1 MANNSIAGPQVRI
14 TQFDEGQ
21 MNSAA
26 FLSLPAGEV
35 HLWLICIQAFA
46 ARGKELGELLDE
58 AETDRMQRFRF
69 PGDRLRFVVT
79 HGILRLCIG
88 RYLALSPR
96 LVAFRSSCNGKPE
109 LPGYCGEAKLSFNI
123 SHSHNLAVLG
133 FTRFRS
139 LGVDVEHIRS
149 MPDFYEIVSHYFH
162 PRERAA
168 LQSLSPGERHKAFF
182 ACWTC
187 KEAFVKATG
196 EGLSRPLDSFFIAPV
211 RGNEKGILTPG
222 GDGIKPA
229 RWKIMPF
236 KPARDYAGAVA
247 FAV

>member
-1 MANNSIAGPQVRI
+1 MANNSIACPQVRI

-35 HLWLICIQAFA
+35 HLWLICIQAFE
-46 ARGKELGELLDE
+46 ARSKELGEFLNE
-58 AETDRMQRFRF
+58 AEIDRMQRFRF

-88 RYLALSPR
+88 RYLELSPR
-96 LVAFRSSCNGKPE
+96 LVGFRSGCNGKPE
-109 LPGYCGEAKLSFNI
+109 LHGYCGEAEISFNI

-133 FTRFRS
+133 FTKFRS
-139 LGVDVEHIRS
+139 LGVDVEHIR
-149 MPDFYEIVSHYFH
+149 PIQDFYEIVSHYFH
-162 PRERAA
+162 PRERVA

-182 ACWTC
+182 AYWTC

-196 EGLSRPLDSFFIAPV
+196 EGLSRSLDSFFISPV
-211 RGNEKGILTPG
+211 GGNEKRILTPG
-222 GDGIKPA
+222 GDGIRPA
-229 RWKIMPF
+229 RWKIISF
-236 KPARDYAGAVA
+236 RPARDYAGAVA